1 MLDGNVNSSR
11 TKVVACATKTN
22 KQTKTLVPVHLH
34 TQTANIIYPY
44 QVDYADIVII
54 VINCSQAEEI
64 ATASEN
70 DDGID

>member
-1 MLDGNVNSSR
+1 MLDENVNSSR

-34 TQTANIIYPY
+34 TQTANITYPY
-44 QVDYADIVII
+44 QIDYEDIVMV

-64 ATASEN
+64 STASEN
-70 DDGID
+70 DDGSD